1 MSDTTLI
8 TPDFPE
14 RVTLELTNRCNL
26 NCGFC
31 PRRFMEP
38 RQGDMDTALAL
49 RIIDELAEH
58 APVQVVPFFRG
69 ESLLHPRWS
78 DILAHVRHRGAGPI
92 QFATNATRL
101 TPEAIATLL
110 DIGVDVISFSLNPP
124 PSAPEA
130 ARRHGVDYDACR
142 ANVLAFLE
150 AREKRGSATV
160 VQVSTVETAQRKPEV
175 ADFVAF
181 WSGRADRV
189 RVYPEH
195 SGDGHPGSI
204 AEPLPDFERRLPCR
218 KLTTDMV
225 VCWNGEIAVCNHDW
239 TRMVNGR
246 RIGSAAEAS
255 LASIWRSPA
264 YEDLRRRHESGD
276 LSGTDVCEG
285 CDHWKMY
292 YMENGYLGQLHTREQ
307 RA

>member
-1 MSDTTLI
+1 MSSTPLI
-8 TPDFPE
+8 TPAFPE

-31 PRRFMEP
+31 PRKFMEAE
-38 RQGDMDTALAL
+38 QGDMDTGLAL

-69 ESLLHPRWS
+69 ESLLHPHWA
-78 DILAHVRHRGAGPI
+78 DILAHIQRRGVGPV
-92 QFATNATRL
+92 QFATNATLL
-101 TPEAIATLL
+101 TEKTIGTLL
-110 DIGVDVISFSLNPP
+110 DMELNVISFSLNPP
-124 PSAPEA
+124 PSNPEA
-130 ARRHGVDYDACR
+130 ARRHGVNYDACR
-142 ANVLAFLE
+142 NNVLAFLE
-150 AREKRGSATV
+150 ERNKRGSSTV

-181 WSGRADRV
+181 WSSKADRV
-189 RVYPEH
+189 RVYAEH

-204 AEPLPDFERRLPCR
+204 AETLPAFDRRLPCR

-225 VCWNGEIAVCNHDW
+225 VYWSGDIAVCNHDW

-246 RIGSAAEAS
+246 RLGNAAETS
-255 LASIWRSPA
+255 LAALWRSPA
-264 YEDLRRRHESGD
+264 YEDLRRRHETGILTGS
-276 LSGTDVCEG
+276 DVCES

-307 RA
+307 QA